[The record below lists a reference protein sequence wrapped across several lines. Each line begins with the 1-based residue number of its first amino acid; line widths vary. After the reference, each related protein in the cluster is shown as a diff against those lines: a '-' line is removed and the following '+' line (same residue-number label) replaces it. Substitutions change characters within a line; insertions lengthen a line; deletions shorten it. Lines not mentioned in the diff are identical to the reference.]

1 MVNLRKIPCRF
12 VGGSLTMVAALAV
25 LPFAAADTPATITL
39 DVKGVEVGHKETMT
53 NRSDFGGY
61 ATNDDQSRAIEI
73 KLQAIGVDQSRPVN
87 VQIWWI
93 GEAFGSTKLVLLHK
107 ETVTKNVSN
116 RTPQVWQSESGAVK
130 SHDMNL
136 RRLRVRKQSGTRIA
150 GWLVEADGDGI
161 HSVMASEAN
170 IRDLA
175 GSETLKAME
184 QAPEQK

>member
-1 MVNLRKIPCRF
+1 MSFRIIRPRLAV
-12 VGGSLTMVAALAV
+12 VAALV
-25 LPFAAADTPATITL
+25 LFPFLRTAPAITPATITL
-39 DVKGVEVGHKETMT
+39 DVKSASTGHNEKMT
-53 NRSDFGGY
+53 NRSNFGSY
-61 ATNDDQSRAIEI
+61 ATNDEQSRAITI
-73 KLQAIGVDQSRPVN
+73 TLQSIGVDQPRPVT

-93 GEAFGSTKLVLLHK
+93 GQVFGSTKLVLLHK

-116 RTPQVWQSESGAVK
+116 NTPQVWQSESGEVK

-150 GWLVEADGDGI
+150 GWLVEAEGDGI
-161 HSVMASEAN
+161 HSIVASESN

-175 GSETLKAME
+175 GSEALKAME